1 MYTDYYLQFDDEAQ
15 ATSVLYTEEPS
26 EYDEEGNPIAFYM
39 APNFLNID
47 TLGIIYIPEEVID
60 PENPPTPI
68 PYDGW
73 YVNVR
78 LMDYE
83 SPDTLEPFAIE
94 PPHPQREWA

>member
-1 MYTDYYLQFDDEAQ
+1 MYTDYYLQFVDEAE
-15 ATSVLYTEEPS
+15 ATSVLYTEVPTA
-26 EYDEEGNPIAFYM
+26 YDEEGIPTEFYTQ
-39 APNFLNID
+39 PNFLNID
-47 TLGIIYIPEEVID
+47 TIGIIYMPQED
-60 PENPPTPI
+60 PEATPV

-83 SPDTLEPFAIE
+83 SPETLLPFAIE